1 MLIDKSQEIT
11 FIHGWLF
18 GPYIWSGVRKY
29 FTNIKKHNLIFLS
42 GYSSKNTFSNE
53 VMVDNLLKS
62 AEKDNIIL
70 SYSYSASLI
79 LFSDNLASCEGTV
92 ILINPFIKPKENN
105 ITNFYKDI
113 RTNFDKNIRR
123 FIYNCVKKQDKNKSN
138 YRSLLKLFEENYIPS
153 LKTLYL
159 DLQYLEN
166 MNESYILKMPPKN
179 LYIMQSS
186 SDEVND
192 TDMFDL
198 LESNKFNT
206 YRLPNTSHFPFF
218 EFDELYEIIKN
229 IK

>member
-218 EFDELYEIIKN
+218 EFDQLYEIIKN

>member
-53 VMVDNLLKS
+53 EIIDNLLKS
-62 AEKDNIIL
+62 AEKDDIIL

-105 ITNFYKDI
+105 ITDFYKDI

-206 YRLPNTSHFPFF
+206 YRLPNASHYPFF
-218 EFDELYEIIKN
+218 EFDKLYEIIKN